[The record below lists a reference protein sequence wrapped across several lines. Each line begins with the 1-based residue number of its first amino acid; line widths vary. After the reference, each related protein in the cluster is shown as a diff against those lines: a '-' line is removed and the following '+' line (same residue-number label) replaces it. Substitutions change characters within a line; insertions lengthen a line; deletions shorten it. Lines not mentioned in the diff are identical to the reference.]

1 MVVLASLSGLS
12 RHFIRSAISPH
23 NGDPF
28 LNKKGGDM
36 PALIASQISHQ
47 LETGEWLFRS
57 INLSLNHRI
66 TGLTGKNGSG
76 KSVLLSILTGD
87 CLP

>member
-1 MVVLASLSGLS
+1 
-12 RHFIRSAISPH
+12 
-23 NGDPF
+23 
-28 LNKKGGDM
+28 M
-36 PALIASQISHQ
+36 PELIASQISHQ

-76 KSVLLSILTGD
+76 KSVLLSILTGTA
-87 CLP
+87 CLTLVMSNVKGGLLRTRSYLQSC